1 MESKLKVLGTEHIGK
16 ITFTGIEG
24 GFGQGKKAM
33 LVQDVALIHG
43 KELRQINQAINMNR
57 NRFKDGIDIIDLLN
71 QSDGFRKIADENG
84 WIGSN
89 RTKHVYVLSER
100 GYAKLLK
107 IMDDDKAWEI
117 YDELVDNY
125 FNMRVA
131 IKENKPAIVNQ
142 ERLKIMKD
150 NSATRRANILYKI
163 AMATDSN
170 ISRQKLLH
178 KAAEVLTGE
187 KLVPVM
193 QDKYY
198 SVEEVGQQLSLP
210 TDLIDEIANQIHLK
224 AEYSGQNQY
233 GSWINSDIPEW
244 FYTKQGIEL
253 IDMYKFIAR
262 KNHER

>member
-1 MESKLKVLGTEHIGK
+1 MNNLVVLRDRQAVTDSLKVAESFDKKHKHVLETARNLAAENSATKKMFVESTYVNRGK
-16 ITFTGIEG
+16 EYPMIYMNRDGFTLLAM
-24 GFGQGKKAM
+24 GFTGKKALDFKLKYIQAFNEM
-33 LVQDVALIHG
+33 EKRI
-43 KELRQINQAINMNR
+43 RQP
-57 NRFKDGIDIIDLLN
+57 K
-71 QSDGFRKIADENG
+71 
-84 WIGSN
+84 
-89 RTKHVYVLSER
+89 SER
-100 GYAKLLK
+100 LE
-107 IMDDDKAWEI
+107 IMRK
-117 YDELVDNY
+117 
-125 FNMRVA
+125 
-131 IKENKPAIVNQ
+131 
-142 ERLKIMKD
+142 
-150 NSATRRANILYKI
+150 NSATKRAGVLYKI

-178 KAAEVLTGE
+178 KAAEALTGE

-198 SVEEVGQQLSLP
+198 SVEEVGQQLNLP

>member
-1 MESKLKVLGTEHIGK
+1 MNNLVIMKDRQAVTDSLKVAETFEKEHRNVLKRARNLTAQNGAVEKMFFESTYINQQGHEQPL
-16 ITFTGIEG
+16 IYMNRDGFTLLAMS
-24 GFGQGKKAM
+24 FTGKKA
-33 LVQDVALIHG
+33 LDFKLKYI
-43 KELRQINQAINMNR
+43 QAFNEMEKRIR
-57 NRFKDGIDIIDLLN
+57 HPK
-71 QSDGFRKIADENG
+71 
-84 WIGSN
+84 
-89 RTKHVYVLSER
+89 SER
-100 GYAKLLK
+100 LE
-107 IMDDDKAWEI
+107 IMRK
-117 YDELVDNY
+117 
-125 FNMRVA
+125 
-131 IKENKPAIVNQ
+131 
-142 ERLKIMKD
+142 
-150 NSATRRANILYKI
+150 NSATKRAGVLYKI

-262 KNHER
+262 KSHER

>member
-1 MESKLKVLGTEHIGK
+1 MNN
-16 ITFTGIEG
+16 
-24 GFGQGKKAM
+24 
-33 LVQDVALIHG
+33 LV
-43 KELRQINQAINMNR
+43 
-57 NRFKDGIDIIDLLN
+57 
-71 QSDGFRKIADENG
+71 
-84 WIGSN
+84 
-89 RTKHVYVLSER
+89 
-100 GYAKLLK
+100 
-107 IMDDDKAWEI
+107 
-117 YDELVDNY
+117 
-125 FNMRVA
+125 
-131 IKENKPAIVNQ
+131 
-142 ERLKIMKD
+142 IMKD
-150 NSATRRANILYKI
+150 QQAVTDSLKVADAFNKKHKNVMQSIDNKIHSAENPAQFKKMFVEATYQDASGKSNRMYYMNRDGFTFIAMGFTGRKADDFKLKYIQAFNEMEKQIRQPKSERLEIMKKNSATKGAGVLYKI

-178 KAAEVLTGE
+178 KAAEALTGE

-262 KNHER
+262 KNHEK

>member
-1 MESKLKVLGTEHIGK
+1 MNNLVIMKDRQAVTDSLKVAESFDKKHKDVLKAWKNLAAQNCATKKMFVESTYVNRGK
-16 ITFTGIEG
+16 EYPMIYMNRDGFTLLAM
-24 GFGQGKKAM
+24 GFTGKKALDFKLKYIQAFNEM
-33 LVQDVALIHG
+33 ENRI
-43 KELRQINQAINMNR
+43 RQP
-57 NRFKDGIDIIDLLN
+57 K
-71 QSDGFRKIADENG
+71 
-84 WIGSN
+84 
-89 RTKHVYVLSER
+89 SER
-100 GYAKLLK
+100 LE
-107 IMDDDKAWEI
+107 IMRK
-117 YDELVDNY
+117 
-125 FNMRVA
+125 
-131 IKENKPAIVNQ
+131 
-142 ERLKIMKD
+142 
-150 NSATRRANILYKI
+150 NSATKRAGVLYKI

-253 IDMYKFIAR
+253 IDMYKFIVR
-262 KNHER
+262 KSHER

>member
-1 MESKLKVLGTEHIGK
+1 MNNLVVLRDRQAVTDSLKVAESFDKKHKHVLETARNLAAENSATKKMFVESTYVNRGK
-16 ITFTGIEG
+16 EYPMIYMNRDGFTLLAM
-24 GFGQGKKAM
+24 GFTGKKALDFKLKYIQAFNKM
-33 LVQDVALIHG
+33 EKRI
-43 KELRQINQAINMNR
+43 RQP
-57 NRFKDGIDIIDLLN
+57 K
-71 QSDGFRKIADENG
+71 
-84 WIGSN
+84 
-89 RTKHVYVLSER
+89 SER
-100 GYAKLLK
+100 LE
-107 IMDDDKAWEI
+107 IMRK
-117 YDELVDNY
+117 
-125 FNMRVA
+125 
-131 IKENKPAIVNQ
+131 
-142 ERLKIMKD
+142 
-150 NSATRRANILYKI
+150 NSATKRAGVLYKI

-178 KAAEVLTGE
+178 KAAEALTGE

-198 SVEEVGQQLSLP
+198 SVEEVGQQLNLP

>member
-1 MESKLKVLGTEHIGK
+1 MNNLVVLKDHQAVTDSLKVAESFDKKHKNVLQNIQNLAAENSATKKMFVESTYVNRGK
-16 ITFTGIEG
+16 EYPMIYMNRDGFTLLAMS
-24 GFGQGKKAM
+24 FTGKKALDFKLKYIQAFNEM
-33 LVQDVALIHG
+33 EKRI
-43 KELRQINQAINMNR
+43 RQP
-57 NRFKDGIDIIDLLN
+57 K
-71 QSDGFRKIADENG
+71 
-84 WIGSN
+84 
-89 RTKHVYVLSER
+89 SER
-100 GYAKLLK
+100 LE
-107 IMDDDKAWEI
+107 IMRK
-117 YDELVDNY
+117 
-125 FNMRVA
+125 
-131 IKENKPAIVNQ
+131 
-142 ERLKIMKD
+142 
-150 NSATRRANILYKI
+150 NSATKRAGVLYKI

-253 IDMYKFIAR
+253 IDMYKFIVR
-262 KNHER
+262 KSHER

>member
-1 MESKLKVLGTEHIGK
+1 MNNLVVLRDRQAVTDSLKVAESFDKKHKHVLETARNLAAENSATKKMFVESTYVNRGK
-16 ITFTGIEG
+16 EYPMIYMNRDGFTLLAM
-24 GFGQGKKAM
+24 GFTGKKALDFKLKYIQAFNEM
-33 LVQDVALIHG
+33 EKRI
-43 KELRQINQAINMNR
+43 RQP
-57 NRFKDGIDIIDLLN
+57 K
-71 QSDGFRKIADENG
+71 
-84 WIGSN
+84 
-89 RTKHVYVLSER
+89 SER
-100 GYAKLLK
+100 LE
-107 IMDDDKAWEI
+107 IMRK
-117 YDELVDNY
+117 
-125 FNMRVA
+125 
-131 IKENKPAIVNQ
+131 
-142 ERLKIMKD
+142 
-150 NSATRRANILYKI
+150 NSATKRAGVLYKI

-193 QDKYY
+193 QDKYC

-262 KNHER
+262 KSHER

>member
-1 MESKLKVLGTEHIGK
+1 MNNLVIMKDRQAVTDSLKVAESFDKKHKNVLQNIQNLAAENSATKKMFVESTYVNRGK
-16 ITFTGIEG
+16 EYPMIYMNRDGFTLLAM
-24 GFGQGKKAM
+24 GFTGKKALDFKLKYIQAFNEM
-33 LVQDVALIHG
+33 EKQI
-43 KELRQINQAINMNR
+43 RQP
-57 NRFKDGIDIIDLLN
+57 K
-71 QSDGFRKIADENG
+71 
-84 WIGSN
+84 
-89 RTKHVYVLSER
+89 SER
-100 GYAKLLK
+100 LE
-107 IMDDDKAWEI
+107 IMRK
-117 YDELVDNY
+117 
-125 FNMRVA
+125 
-131 IKENKPAIVNQ
+131 
-142 ERLKIMKD
+142 
-150 NSATRRANILYKI
+150 NSATKRAGVLYKI

-198 SVEEVGQQLSLP
+198 SVEEVGQQLNLT

-262 KNHER
+262 KSHER

>member
-1 MESKLKVLGTEHIGK
+1 MNNLVVLKDHQAVTDSLKVAESFDKKHKHVLETARNLAAENSATKKMFVESTYVSRGK
-16 ITFTGIEG
+16 EYPMIYMNRDGFTLLAM
-24 GFGQGKKAM
+24 GFTGKKALDFKLKYIQAFNKM
-33 LVQDVALIHG
+33 EKRI
-43 KELRQINQAINMNR
+43 RQP
-57 NRFKDGIDIIDLLN
+57 K
-71 QSDGFRKIADENG
+71 
-84 WIGSN
+84 
-89 RTKHVYVLSER
+89 SER
-100 GYAKLLK
+100 LE
-107 IMDDDKAWEI
+107 IMRK
-117 YDELVDNY
+117 
-125 FNMRVA
+125 
-131 IKENKPAIVNQ
+131 
-142 ERLKIMKD
+142 
-150 NSATRRANILYKI
+150 NSATKRAGVLYKI

-253 IDMYKFIAR
+253 IDMYKFIVR
-262 KNHER
+262 KSHER

>member
-1 MESKLKVLGTEHIGK
+1 MKDRQAVTDSLKVAESFDKKHKDVLKAWKNLAAQNCATKKMFVESTYVNRGK
-16 ITFTGIEG
+16 DYPMIYMNRDGFTLLAM
-24 GFGQGKKAM
+24 GFTGKKALDFKLKYIQAFNEM
-33 LVQDVALIHG
+33 EKRI
-43 KELRQINQAINMNR
+43 RQP
-57 NRFKDGIDIIDLLN
+57 K
-71 QSDGFRKIADENG
+71 
-84 WIGSN
+84 
-89 RTKHVYVLSER
+89 SER
-100 GYAKLLK
+100 LE
-107 IMDDDKAWEI
+107 IMRK
-117 YDELVDNY
+117 
-125 FNMRVA
+125 
-131 IKENKPAIVNQ
+131 
-142 ERLKIMKD
+142 
-150 NSATRRANILYKI
+150 NSATKRAGVLYKI

-178 KAAEVLTGE
+178 KAAEALTGE

-210 TDLIDEIANQIHLK
+210 TYLIDEIANQIHLK

>member
-1 MESKLKVLGTEHIGK
+1 MNNLVVLRDRQAVTDSLQVAESFDKKHKHVLETARNLAAENSATKKMFVESTYVNRGK
-16 ITFTGIEG
+16 EYPMIYMNRDGFTLLAM
-24 GFGQGKKAM
+24 GFTGKKALDFKLKYIQAFNEM
-33 LVQDVALIHG
+33 EKRI
-43 KELRQINQAINMNR
+43 RQP
-57 NRFKDGIDIIDLLN
+57 K
-71 QSDGFRKIADENG
+71 
-84 WIGSN
+84 
-89 RTKHVYVLSER
+89 SER
-100 GYAKLLK
+100 LE
-107 IMDDDKAWEI
+107 IMRK
-117 YDELVDNY
+117 
-125 FNMRVA
+125 
-131 IKENKPAIVNQ
+131 
-142 ERLKIMKD
+142 
-150 NSATRRANILYKI
+150 NSATKRAGVLYKI

-178 KAAEVLTGE
+178 KAAEALTGE

-198 SVEEVGQQLSLP
+198 SVEEVGQQLNLP

-253 IDMYKFIAR
+253 IDMYNFIAR

>member
-1 MESKLKVLGTEHIGK
+1 MNNLVIMKDRQAVTDSLKVAETFEKEHRNVLKRARNLTAQNGAVEKMFFESTYINQQGHEQPL
-16 ITFTGIEG
+16 IYMNRDGFTLLAMS
-24 GFGQGKKAM
+24 FTGKKALDFKLKYIQAFNKM
-33 LVQDVALIHG
+33 EKRI
-43 KELRQINQAINMNR
+43 RQP
-57 NRFKDGIDIIDLLN
+57 K
-71 QSDGFRKIADENG
+71 
-84 WIGSN
+84 
-89 RTKHVYVLSER
+89 SER
-100 GYAKLLK
+100 LE
-107 IMDDDKAWEI
+107 IMRK
-117 YDELVDNY
+117 
-125 FNMRVA
+125 
-131 IKENKPAIVNQ
+131 
-142 ERLKIMKD
+142 
-150 NSATRRANILYKI
+150 NSATKRAGVLYKI

-178 KAAEVLTGE
+178 KAAEALTGE

-198 SVEEVGQQLSLP
+198 SVEEVGQQLNLP

>member
-1 MESKLKVLGTEHIGK
+1 MNNLVVLRDRQAVTDSLKVAESFDKKHKHVLETARNLAAENSATKKMFVESTYVNRGK
-16 ITFTGIEG
+16 EYPMIYMNRDGFTLLAM
-24 GFGQGKKAM
+24 GFTGKKALDFKLKYIQAFNKM
-33 LVQDVALIHG
+33 EKRI
-43 KELRQINQAINMNR
+43 RQP
-57 NRFKDGIDIIDLLN
+57 K
-71 QSDGFRKIADENG
+71 
-84 WIGSN
+84 
-89 RTKHVYVLSER
+89 SER
-100 GYAKLLK
+100 LE
-107 IMDDDKAWEI
+107 IMRK
-117 YDELVDNY
+117 
-125 FNMRVA
+125 
-131 IKENKPAIVNQ
+131 
-142 ERLKIMKD
+142 
-150 NSATRRANILYKI
+150 NSATKRAGVIYKI

-198 SVEEVGQQLSLP
+198 SVEEVRQQLSLP

>member
-1 MESKLKVLGTEHIGK
+1 MKDRQAVTDSLKVAETFEKEHRNVLKRARNLTAQNGAVEKMFFESTYINQQGHEQPL
-16 ITFTGIEG
+16 IYMNRDGFTLLAMS
-24 GFGQGKKAM
+24 FTGKKA
-33 LVQDVALIHG
+33 LDFKLKYI
-43 KELRQINQAINMNR
+43 QAFNEMEKRIR
-57 NRFKDGIDIIDLLN
+57 HPK
-71 QSDGFRKIADENG
+71 
-84 WIGSN
+84 
-89 RTKHVYVLSER
+89 SER
-100 GYAKLLK
+100 LE
-107 IMDDDKAWEI
+107 IMRK
-117 YDELVDNY
+117 
-125 FNMRVA
+125 
-131 IKENKPAIVNQ
+131 
-142 ERLKIMKD
+142 
-150 NSATRRANILYKI
+150 NSATKRAGVLYKI

-262 KNHER
+262 KSHER

>member
-1 MESKLKVLGTEHIGK
+1 MNN
-16 ITFTGIEG
+16 
-24 GFGQGKKAM
+24 
-33 LVQDVALIHG
+33 LV
-43 KELRQINQAINMNR
+43 
-57 NRFKDGIDIIDLLN
+57 
-71 QSDGFRKIADENG
+71 
-84 WIGSN
+84 
-89 RTKHVYVLSER
+89 
-100 GYAKLLK
+100 
-107 IMDDDKAWEI
+107 
-117 YDELVDNY
+117 
-125 FNMRVA
+125 
-131 IKENKPAIVNQ
+131 
-142 ERLKIMKD
+142 IMKD
-150 NSATRRANILYKI
+150 RQAVTDSLKVAESFDKKHKNVLQNIQNLAAENSATKKMFVESTYVNRGKEYPMIYMNRDGFTLLAMSFTGMKALDFKLKYIQAFNEMEKRIRQPKSERLEIMRKNSATKRAGVLYKI

-178 KAAEVLTGE
+178 KAAEALTGE

>member
-1 MESKLKVLGTEHIGK
+1 MNNLVIMKDRQAVTDSLKVAETFEKEHRNVLKRARKLTAQNGAVEKMFFESTYINQQGHEQPL
-16 ITFTGIEG
+16 IYMNRDGFTLLAMS
-24 GFGQGKKAM
+24 FTGKKA
-33 LVQDVALIHG
+33 LDFKLKYI
-43 KELRQINQAINMNR
+43 QAFNEMEKRIR
-57 NRFKDGIDIIDLLN
+57 HPK
-71 QSDGFRKIADENG
+71 
-84 WIGSN
+84 
-89 RTKHVYVLSER
+89 SER
-100 GYAKLLK
+100 LE
-107 IMDDDKAWEI
+107 IMRK
-117 YDELVDNY
+117 
-125 FNMRVA
+125 
-131 IKENKPAIVNQ
+131 
-142 ERLKIMKD
+142 
-150 NSATRRANILYKI
+150 NSATKRAGVLYKI

>member
-1 MESKLKVLGTEHIGK
+1 MNNLVIMKDRQAVTDSLKVAESFDKKHKNVLQNIQNLAAENSATKKMFVESTYVNRGK
-16 ITFTGIEG
+16 EYPMIYMNRDGFTLLAMS
-24 GFGQGKKAM
+24 FTGKKALDFKLKYIQAFNEM
-33 LVQDVALIHG
+33 EKRI
-43 KELRQINQAINMNR
+43 RQP
-57 NRFKDGIDIIDLLN
+57 K
-71 QSDGFRKIADENG
+71 
-84 WIGSN
+84 
-89 RTKHVYVLSER
+89 SER
-100 GYAKLLK
+100 LE
-107 IMDDDKAWEI
+107 IMRK
-117 YDELVDNY
+117 
-125 FNMRVA
+125 
-131 IKENKPAIVNQ
+131 
-142 ERLKIMKD
+142 
-150 NSATRRANILYKI
+150 NSATKRAGVLYKI

>member
-1 MESKLKVLGTEHIGK
+1 MNSLVIMKDRQAVTDSLTVAKSFEKNHRDVLRSARNLSAQNCAVKKMFFESTYINQQGHEQPLIYMNRDG
-16 ITFTGIEG
+16 FTLLAMS
-24 GFGQGKKAM
+24 FTGKKALDFKLKYIQAFNEM
-33 LVQDVALIHG
+33 EKRI
-43 KELRQINQAINMNR
+43 RQP
-57 NRFKDGIDIIDLLN
+57 K
-71 QSDGFRKIADENG
+71 
-84 WIGSN
+84 
-89 RTKHVYVLSER
+89 SER
-100 GYAKLLK
+100 LE
-107 IMDDDKAWEI
+107 IMRK
-117 YDELVDNY
+117 
-125 FNMRVA
+125 
-131 IKENKPAIVNQ
+131 
-142 ERLKIMKD
+142 
-150 NSATRRANILYKI
+150 NSATKRAGVLYKI

-178 KAAEVLTGE
+178 KAAEALTGE